1 MTTATTGQDFGLE
14 AWMQPFRE
22 AMTAF
27 QGSAFPGGFP
37 GAFPGSFPG
46 AFPGMGGAAP
56 FSNMAGWFG
65 GQAAP
70 TMPGWPQGAGAGPA
84 AGAFTR
90 FLQQLSELAQA
101 QWQQLALQAGTGID
115 SESGALANWR
125 ALVESVGAKLAS
137 AAGPFELGP
146 LPALDTSALREA
158 LSTPAVGPMRE
169 HIERWQ
175 GAMLA
180 QLDYQEAAREFSA
193 QLGETMRLAQA
204 HLRERLAERAAKNE
218 PLTTSRALFDEW
230 VEAGEQAWAER
241 AGSDAF
247 VAALGRF
254 TNAEMKVRAAK
265 ADQIN
270 RLAESLGLPT
280 RGEVDADHRRIAQL
294 ERELRRL
301 RSEVASLRDAAAA
314 APAVPPAAA
323 PRAAVKKP
331 QPPAR
336 PAAAPASAPAPE
348 AAAKAPAAKKTP
360 RARGKAARSSPARAP
375 AKASSNAPVKPP
387 PAVARR
393 SKASVSMLPLV
404 DAPRAL
410 GTRGRKLDEA
420 AQRRRAGK

>member
-175 GAMLA
+175 GAILA

-270 RLAESLGLPT
+270 RMAESLGLPT

-301 RSEVASLRDAAAA
+301 RSEVASL
-314 APAVPPAAA
+314 
-323 PRAAVKKP
+323 
-331 QPPAR
+331 
-336 PAAAPASAPAPE
+336 
-348 AAAKAPAAKKTP
+348 
-360 RARGKAARSSPARAP
+360 
-375 AKASSNAPVKPP
+375 
-387 PAVARR
+387 
-393 SKASVSMLPLV
+393 
-404 DAPRAL
+404 
-410 GTRGRKLDEA
+410 
-420 AQRRRAGK
+420 

>member
-314 APAVPPAAA
+314 APAVQPEAA
-323 PRAAVKKP
+323 PRTAVKKP
-331 QPPAR
+331 QAQAR
-336 PAAAPASAPAPE
+336 PAATPAPDV
-348 AAAKAPAAKKTP
+348 AAKAPAAKTP
-360 RARGKAARSSPARAP
+360 RARVKAARSSPARAP

-387 PAVARR
+387 PAAARR

-410 GTRGRKLDEA
+410 GTRGRKVDEA

>member
-314 APAVPPAAA
+314 APAVQPEAA
-323 PRAAVKKP
+323 PRTAVKKP
-331 QPPAR
+331 QAQAR
-336 PAAAPASAPAPE
+336 PAATPAPDV
-348 AAAKAPAAKKTP
+348 AAKAPAAKTP
-360 RARGKAARSSPARAP
+360 RARVKAARSSPARAP
-375 AKASSNAPVKPP
+375 AKASSNAPMKPP
-387 PAVARR
+387 PAAARR

-410 GTRGRKLDEA
+410 GTRGRKVDEA

>member
-27 QGSAFPGGFP
+27 QGSAFSGGFP

-314 APAVPPAAA
+314 APAVQPEAA
-323 PRAAVKKP
+323 PRTAVKKP
-331 QPPAR
+331 QAQAR
-336 PAAAPASAPAPE
+336 PAATPAPDV
-348 AAAKAPAAKKTP
+348 AAKAPAAKTP
-360 RARGKAARSSPARAP
+360 RARVKAARSSPARAP
-375 AKASSNAPVKPP
+375 AKASSNAPMKPP
-387 PAVARR
+387 PAAARR

-410 GTRGRKLDEA
+410 GTRGRKVDEA

>member
-27 QGSAFPGGFP
+27 QGSAFSGGFP

-314 APAVPPAAA
+314 APAVQPEAA
-323 PRAAVKKP
+323 PRTTVKKP
-331 QPPAR
+331 QAQAR
-336 PAAAPASAPAPE
+336 PAATPAPDV
-348 AAAKAPAAKKTP
+348 AAKAPAAKTP
-360 RARGKAARSSPARAP
+360 RARVKAARSSPARAP

-387 PAVARR
+387 PAAARR

-410 GTRGRKLDEA
+410 GTRGRKVDEA

>member
-204 HLRERLAERAAKNE
+204 HLRERLAERAAKDE

-314 APAVPPAAA
+314 APAVQPEAA
-323 PRAAVKKP
+323 PRTAVKKP
-331 QPPAR
+331 QAQAR
-336 PAAAPASAPAPE
+336 PAATPAPDV
-348 AAAKAPAAKKTP
+348 AAKAPAAKTP
-360 RARGKAARSSPARAP
+360 RARVKAARSSPARAP

-387 PAVARR
+387 PAAARR

-410 GTRGRKLDEA
+410 GTRGRKVDEA

>member
-314 APAVPPAAA
+314 APAVQPEAA
-323 PRAAVKKP
+323 PRTAVKKP
-331 QPPAR
+331 QAQAR
-336 PAAAPASAPAPE
+336 PAATPAPDV
-348 AAAKAPAAKKTP
+348 AAKAPAAKTP
-360 RARGKAARSSPARAP
+360 RARVKAARSSPARAP

-387 PAVARR
+387 PAAARR

>member
-14 AWMQPFRE
+14 AWMRPFRE

-37 GAFPGSFPG
+37 GALPGSFPG

-125 ALVESVGAKLAS
+125 ALVESVAAKLAS

-314 APAVPPAAA
+314 APAVQPEAA
-323 PRAAVKKP
+323 PRTAVKKP
-331 QPPAR
+331 QAQAR
-336 PAAAPASAPAPE
+336 PAATPAPDV
-348 AAAKAPAAKKTP
+348 AAKAPAAKTP
-360 RARGKAARSSPARAP
+360 RARVKAARSSPARAP
-375 AKASSNAPVKPP
+375 AKASSNAPMKPP
-387 PAVARR
+387 PAAARR

-410 GTRGRKLDEA
+410 GTRGRKVDEA

>member
-314 APAVPPAAA
+314 APAVQPEAA
-323 PRAAVKKP
+323 PRTAVKKP
-331 QPPAR
+331 QAQAR
-336 PAAAPASAPAPE
+336 PAATPAPDV
-348 AAAKAPAAKKTP
+348 AAKAPAAKTP
-360 RARGKAARSSPARAP
+360 RARVKAARSSPARTP
-375 AKASSNAPVKPP
+375 AKAASNAPVKPP
-387 PAVARR
+387 PAAARR

>member
-14 AWMQPFRE
+14 AWMRPFRE

-37 GAFPGSFPG
+37 GALPGSFPG

-70 TMPGWPQGAGAGPA
+70 TPPGWMQGLGVGPA
-84 AGAFTR
+84 SGAFTG

-101 QWQQLALQAGTGID
+101 QWQQLLAQAGTGID
-115 SESGALANWR
+115 AEAGALANWR
-125 ALVESVGAKLAS
+125 ALVESVGTKMAS
-137 AAGPFELGP
+137 AAGPFALGP
-146 LPALDTSALREA
+146 LPAVDTSALREA
-158 LSTPAVGPMRE
+158 LSTPAVGPLRE
-169 HIERWQ
+169 HVERWQ

-204 HLRERLAERAAKNE
+204 HLRERLAARAAKDE

-270 RLAESLGLPT
+270 RMAESLGLPT

-314 APAVPPAAA
+314 APAVPPAA
-323 PRAAVKKP
+323 VKKP

-336 PAAAPASAPAPE
+336 PAAAPAAAPAPAPE

-387 PAVARR
+387 PAAARR

-410 GTRGRKLDEA
+410 GTRGRKVDEA